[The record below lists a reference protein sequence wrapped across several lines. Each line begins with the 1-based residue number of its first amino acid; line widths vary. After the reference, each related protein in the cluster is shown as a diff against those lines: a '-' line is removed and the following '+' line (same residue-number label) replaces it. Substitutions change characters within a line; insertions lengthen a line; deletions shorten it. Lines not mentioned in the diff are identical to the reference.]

1 MGCFFMMEGLKI
13 LIRNL
18 AFILL
23 LATFLEML
31 LPNKSMKGFVQLI
44 MGLFVIAAIL
54 SPLTDFLKLDFTNE
68 VPAWVVASSPELPVL
83 AAENDM
89 EGKGKS
95 AVREQYKR
103 ILVNQVKI
111 YVSAVEGVEDT
122 EVDVELEEDA
132 GGFADYPQI
141 LEVNIIYNQSKIGV
155 KPIEP
160 IIIGEKTEDQH
171 EIKDLKAD
179 EIKRLVAS
187 FMQIPEEI
195 VFVRE
200 RM

>member
-1 MGCFFMMEGLKI
+1 MEGLKT

-31 LPNKSMKGFVQLI
+31 LPNKSMRGFVQMI

-54 SPLTDFLKLDFTNE
+54 SPLTDFLKLDFSNDI
-68 VPAWVVASSPELPVL
+68 PAWVVASSVDMPVL
-83 AAENDM
+83 AAD
-89 EGKGKS
+89 GKIEDKGRS

-103 ILVNQVKI
+103 ILISQIKTL
-111 YVSAVEGVEDT
+111 VSAVEGVEII
-122 EVDVELEEDA
+122 EIDVGLEEDA

-141 LEVNIIYNQSKIGV
+141 LNINIYFKASNSVVQPI
-155 KPIEP
+155 KPIV
-160 IIIGEKTEDQH
+160 IGENDVEQQEVEKTPQ
-171 EIKDLKAD
+171 AM
-179 EIKRLVAS
+179 EIKRLVSS
-187 FMQIPEEI
+187 FMQIPEQI
-195 VFVRE
+195 VFVQE